1 MTGFDSDDVPEEAE
15 KQSRIILRMS
25 PSFSGRIDGHL
36 LALRKM
42 KKQRTKKQEWIAEA
56 IIEKLQQD
64 EDDLAQEESE
74 KRLNLPVSPSL
85 AQMVDSRIEI
95 LRRMGIN
102 RSKNRWV
109 IDAIA
114 EKLDRESKQTW
125 RWMDDQLSQSSS
137 DEK

>member
-1 MTGFDSDDVPEEAE
+1 MTGFGRDDVPEEAE
-15 KQSRIILRMS
+15 EQSRITLRIS
-25 PSFSGRIDGHL
+25 PSFSERIDGHL
-36 LALRKM
+36 LALKKM

-56 IIEKLQQD
+56 IIEKLQRD
-64 EDDLAQEESE
+64 KNDLAQEESE
-74 KRLNLPVSPSL
+74 KRLNLPVSSDL

-95 LRRMGIN
+95 LRRMGIS